1 MHVKAF
7 AEKGRSAIDVP
18 NVTSAVLAA
27 LQTPSTCV
35 PSAAVLLSMATT
47 HHMKLRRE
55 QFARVRHLDCF
66 MSRVVSVCYG
76 FEDEYGRCVVGSC
89 DKALGLANPCLPSD
103 YRRSQYVAL
112 NWAKWP
118 LFMHA
123 LRVAKAALWLEA
135 DVVIL
140 RNPWEA
146 LLTEPQLGASVHD
159 AVRYQYETPP
169 CTIPRLVQSDAV
181 SCSRSNS
188 PHPHPEPLNC
198 GQLLLNSLEFAS
210 EVWASRPAVF
220 RNGAVSQQGHANA
233 IKSNYSESG
242 MPLAFFNHCWKA
254 KRHVHVT
261 DPCALVSYHV
271 TCEMVA
277 KTKHAAM
284 GAAIAM
290 VAKHG
295 CAISTPTALTRR
307 QLNAFARRR
316 ESPHRLT
323 MQQRD
328 G

>member
-1 MHVKAF
+1 MCARGVW
-7 AEKGRSAIDVP
+7 R
-18 NVTSAVLAA
+18 A
-27 LQTPSTCV
+27 L
-35 PSAAVLLSMATT
+35 
-47 HHMKLRRE
+47 
-55 QFARVRHLDCF
+55 
-66 MSRVVSVCYG
+66 
-76 FEDEYGRCVVGSC
+76 
-89 DKALGLANPCLPSD
+89 
-103 YRRSQYVAL
+103 
-112 NWAKWP
+112 
-118 LFMHA
+118 
-123 LRVAKAALWLEA
+123 
-135 DVVIL
+135 
-140 RNPWEA
+140 
-146 LLTEPQLGASVHD
+146 
-159 AVRYQYETPP
+159 
-169 CTIPRLVQSDAV
+169 CTQ
-181 SCSRSNS
+181 
-188 PHPHPEPLNC
+188 
-198 GQLLLNSLEFAS
+198 LNSLEFAS

-233 IKSNYSESG
+233 IKGNYSESG
-242 MPLAFFNHCWKA
+242 MPLAFFNQCAPAHNPRTPEHQTQTQSCMPHTCAATRAMHMRPRAHATETIAEMCVCRSAAMQRRCAATQRRAPNWVRGSHRVCQMGLLVRVCYVCVCDDRLCDVVRWYLALWGHMRSWRAAAYVHPTRALCSCWKA

>member
-1 MHVKAF
+1 MRVRDARHAHS
-7 AEKGRSAIDVP
+7 ARTRS
-18 NVTSAVLAA
+18 
-27 LQTPSTCV
+27 
-35 PSAAVLLSMATT
+35 
-47 HHMKLRRE
+47 HMKLRRE

-198 GQLLLNSLEFAS
+198 GQLLVRAGAWVLRGRGRGCVCAARARAWVRGSCGSAAGAC
-210 EVWASRPAVF
+210 VWVRV
-220 RNGAVSQQGHANA
+220 
-233 IKSNYSESG
+233 
-242 MPLAFFNHCWKA
+242 L
-254 KRHVHVT
+254 
-261 DPCALVSYHV
+261 CARLCSVLR
-271 TCEMVA
+271 
-277 KTKHAAM
+277 
-284 GAAIAM
+284 
-290 VAKHG
+290 G
-295 CAISTPTALTRR
+295 CARMCCAC
-307 QLNAFARRR
+307 ACVCCACAR
-316 ESPHRLT
+316 
-323 MQQRD
+323 M
-328 G
+328 